1 MLNIILWFLCG
12 GISFV
17 IECALIMRNKEYN
30 EKKFK
35 CEGINFINF
44 LLLTM
49 LGVPSLISI
58 IMVSLIEINENR
70 ENKHRFM
77 KLLYKIANIGTGKG
91 KNKEK

>member
-1 MLNIILWFLCG
+1 M
-12 GISFV
+12 
-17 IECALIMRNKEYN
+17 MK
-30 EKKFK
+30 KKFK

-58 IMVSLIEINENR
+58 IMVSLVEINENR

-77 KLLYKIANIGTGKG
+77 KTLYKIANIGTGKG